1 VRTLAGDSGH
11 EDPTDE
17 APATE
22 ASGADVLDSGEAGGK
37 AIRGGVAVT
46 ASYIAGLLISL
57 AAVPFM
63 IRYLGVVEY
72 GYYITVSAAVLIIGG
87 ITEAGL
93 TNLGVREY
101 AVRTG
106 VRRDVFMRSLIGL
119 RLLLT
124 TVGVAIAVALAAGT
138 GAKAV
143 IVKGTVIAGLGL
155 LIQLMQQTYMIPL
168 NAELRLGAVA
178 VLGIVKQVT
187 LSLMFIAL
195 VVAGAGLLAF
205 FWASVA
211 MGLVLMAVTVALVR
225 GIAPVLPVFHW
236 HMWRGILAETLP
248 YAVAA
253 AVGLIYLRIAIVLM
267 AYVSTAEQ
275 TGYLSAAFRIVE
287 VLAALPWLLVS
298 AAFPI
303 LARAARNDDGTR
315 FSYGLQRVFEVATVV
330 GVLLALGLAI
340 AAPVAIEVVAGPG
353 FAPSIPVLRIQ
364 ALGLVTGFL
373 MVTWSFALLSLKL
386 YRALLLSNALAAAVA
401 IAGTLVLAPAFDAR
415 GAAAATVLSEAVL
428 AVACWIALRR
438 ARPDLSLNH
447 GVVVKAAAAAV
458 PGILI
463 ALVLPLPSVVLA
475 ALAGAIYLAIAF
487 ATGAVPGEVLTAMLR
502 RDRPVPIEQ

>member
-1 VRTLAGDSGH
+1 MV
-11 EDPTDE
+11 
-17 APATE
+17 
-22 ASGADVLDSGEAGGK
+22 
-37 AIRGGVAVT
+37 
-46 ASYIAGLLISL
+46 
-57 AAVPFM
+57 
-63 IRYLGVVEY
+63 
-72 GYYITVSAAVLIIGG
+72 
-87 ITEAGL
+87 
-93 TNLGVREY
+93 
-101 AVRTG
+101 
-106 VRRDVFMRSLIGL
+106 
-119 RLLLT
+119 
-124 TVGVAIAVALAAGT
+124 
-138 GAKAV
+138 
-143 IVKGTVIAGLGL
+143 
-155 LIQLMQQTYMIPL
+155 
-168 NAELRLGAVA
+168 
-178 VLGIVKQVT
+178 
-187 LSLMFIAL
+187 
-195 VVAGAGLLAF
+195 
-205 FWASVA
+205 
-211 MGLVLMAVTVALVR
+211 VTVALVR
-225 GIAPVLPVFHW
+225 GTAPVLPVFHW

-303 LARAARNDDGTR
+303 LARAARNDDSSR

-340 AAPVAIEVVAGPG
+340 AAPVAIDVVAGPG

-386 YRALLLSNALAAAVA
+386 FRALLLSNALAASVA

-447 GVVVKAAAAAV
+447 AVVVKAAAAAV

-487 ATGAVPGEVLTAMLR
+487 STGAVPGEVLTAMLR
-502 RDRPVPIEQ
+502 RERPVPIEQ